1 MLSVEQIKEVLKNVI
16 DPELGYNLVDLG
28 LIYDIVPGDRS
39 VDIKMT
45 LTTPACPLGPAL
57 VTAVRQT
64 LLDYFPDD
72 LDEVN
77 VDLVWLPIWSPDMMS
92 EELKEEL
99 GYG

>member
-1 MLSVEQIKEVLKNVI
+1 MLSVEQIKEVLKKVV

-39 VDIKMT
+39 VYIKMT

-57 VTAVRQT
+57 VAAVKQT

-99 GYG
+99 GYR